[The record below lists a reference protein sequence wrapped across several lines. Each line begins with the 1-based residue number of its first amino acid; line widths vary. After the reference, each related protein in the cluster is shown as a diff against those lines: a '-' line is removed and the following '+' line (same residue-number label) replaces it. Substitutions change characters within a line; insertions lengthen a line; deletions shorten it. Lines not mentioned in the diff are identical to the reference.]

1 MSTPT
6 EQIRHPAEYET
17 VIEVHLKFP
26 IRIQPQ
32 MMGMLSEHP
41 EMLSQICE
49 PLVHIISTLPVT
61 PVPAPVPVPVP
72 VTVPVP
78 VAVYS
83 SPKAFWSTSVSRV
96 YLDKLLEI
104 LLTAYTSIPLTQPV
118 EKTRMG
124 RYIDWLNDGLAL
136 SVNFTGSFFLLGK
149 LANYTWE

>member
-49 PLVHIISTLPVT
+49 PLVQVISTLPV
-61 PVPAPVPVPVP
+61 VPVPVVP
-72 VTVPVP
+72 VVP
-78 VAVYS
+78 VAVYL

-124 RYIDWLNDGLAL
+124 RYLDWINDGLSL